1 MLTQAHALTLS
12 HTLTHPPTHTAALK
26 ERIGRLLAA
35 VLPVATSGK
44 ERGSKGGGYT
54 RSTTISIRSR
64 PAEEQAAAQNGSKGG
79 SNPAPVVMELVADPA
94 APAAAAYPNTLPA
107 AAALFGT
114 AEAVRYSHLLEQL
127 QVGAWDGPGLGWAAT

>member
-1 MLTQAHALTLS
+1 
-12 HTLTHPPTHTAALK
+12 
-26 ERIGRLLAA
+26 

-44 ERGSKGGGYT
+44 ERGGKGGGGYT

-79 SNPAPVVMELVADPA
+79 GNPAPVVMELVADPA

-127 QVGAWDGPGLGWAAT
+127 QVGAWDGLALGWAGQVPEQSLGQSPFWFSSMCSCAAAPALATP